1 MANLSKI
8 SLLDESRIRRQNRY
22 FSEEFRKK
30 KVEEI
35 EQGLTTIAEISRE
48 YEVSR
53 TSIYKWIYAYSMHR
67 KRQVK
72 QVVEAKSDTRKI
84 KELKKRIK
92 DLERL
97 LGQKQ
102 FEVEFKETMI
112 ELAEERF
119 GIDIKKNLVRLDPSV
134 LAAPTQRSSHEY
146 GLPSGWY

>member
-1 MANLSKI
+1 
-8 SLLDESRIRRQNRY
+8 LDESRIRRQNRY

-35 EQGLTTIAEISRE
+35 ERGLSTIAEISRE

-53 TSIYKWIYAYSMHR
+53 GAIYKWIYAYSMHR
-67 KRQVK
+67 KREVK

-84 KELKKRIK
+84 KELRKRIK
-92 DLERL
+92 ELEQL

-112 ELAEERF
+112 DLAEERF
-119 GIDIKKNLVRLDPSV
+119 GIDIKKKFGLK
-134 LAAPTQRSSHEY
+134 RSS
-146 GLPSGWY
+146 GTGGSDPKGK

>member
-8 SLLDESRIRRQNRY
+8 PLLDESRIRRQNRY
-22 FSEEFRKK
+22 FSKEFRKK

-35 EQGLTTIAEISRE
+35 EQGLTSIAEISRE

-67 KRQVK
+67 KRQVR
-72 QVVEAKSDTRKI
+72 QVVESKSDTRKI
-84 KELKKRIK
+84 KELQKRIK
-92 DLERL
+92 ELERM

-112 ELAEERF
+112 NLAEERF
-119 GIDIKKNLVRLDPSV
+119 GIDIKKKFGSTQSSSTGAADPKGK
-134 LAAPTQRSSHEY
+134 L
-146 GLPSGWY
+146 

>member
-8 SLLDESRIRRQNRY
+8 PLLDESRIRRQNRY

-53 TSIYKWIYAYSMHR
+53 GAIYKWIYAYSMHR
-67 KRQVK
+67 KRQVR
-72 QVVEAKSDTRKI
+72 QVVESKSDTRKI
-84 KELKKRIK
+84 KELQKRIK
-92 DLERL
+92 ELERM

-112 ELAEERF
+112 KLAEERF
-119 GIDIKKNLVRLDPSV
+119 GIDIKKKFGSSLSSGTGATDPK
-134 LAAPTQRSSHEY
+134 
-146 GLPSGWY
+146 GK

>member
-8 SLLDESRIRRQNRY
+8 PLLDESRIRRQNRY

-84 KELKKRIK
+84 KELQKRIK
-92 DLERL
+92 ELERM

-112 ELAEERF
+112 KLAEERF
-119 GIDIKKNLVRLDPSV
+119 GIDIKKKFGSSLSSGTGATDPK
-134 LAAPTQRSSHEY
+134 
-146 GLPSGWY
+146 GK

>member
-8 SLLDESRIRRQNRY
+8 ALLDESRIRRQNRY
-22 FSEEFRKK
+22 FSEEIRKK
-30 KVEEI
+30 KVKEV
-35 EQGLTTIAEISRE
+35 EQGLTTVSEISRE

-53 TSIYKWIYAYSMHR
+53 TAIYKWIYAYSMHR
-67 KRQVK
+67 KKQVR

-84 KELKKRIK
+84 KELQKRIK
-92 DLERL
+92 ELERL

-119 GIDIKKNLVRLDPSV
+119 GIDIKKKFGSTPSSGTGAADPKGKS
-134 LAAPTQRSSHEY
+134 
-146 GLPSGWY
+146 

>member
-8 SLLDESRIRRQNRY
+8 PLLDESRIRRQNRY
-22 FSEEFRKK
+22 FSKEFRKK

-53 TSIYKWIYAYSMHR
+53 GAIYKWIYAYSMHR

-92 DLERL
+92 ELERM

-112 ELAEERF
+112 GLAEERF
-119 GIDIKKNLVRLDPSV
+119 GIDIKKKLGSNPSSGTGATDPKGKS
-134 LAAPTQRSSHEY
+134 
-146 GLPSGWY
+146 

>member
-8 SLLDESRIRRQNRY
+8 PLLDESRIRRQNRY

-35 EQGLTTIAEISRE
+35 ERGLATIAEISRE

-53 TSIYKWIYAYSMHR
+53 GAIYKWIYAYSMHR

-84 KELKKRIK
+84 KELQKRIK
-92 DLERL
+92 ELERL

-112 ELAEERF
+112 DLAEERF
-119 GIDIKKNLVRLDPSV
+119 GIDIKKKFGSN
-134 LAAPTQRSSHEY
+134 RSFGTGGSE
-146 GLPSGWY
+146 PKSKS

>member
-8 SLLDESRIRRQNRY
+8 PLLDESRIRRQNRY

-30 KVEEI
+30 KVKEV
-35 EQGLTTIAEISRE
+35 EQGLTTVSEISRE

-53 TSIYKWIYAYSMHR
+53 TAIYKWIYAYSMHR
-67 KRQVK
+67 KKQVR
-72 QVVEAKSDTRKI
+72 QVVEAKSDIRKI
-84 KELKKRIK
+84 KELQKRIK
-92 DLERL
+92 KLERL

-119 GIDIKKNLVRLDPSV
+119 GIDIKKKIGSTPSSDTGAADPKGKS
-134 LAAPTQRSSHEY
+134 
-146 GLPSGWY
+146 

>member
-8 SLLDESRIRRQNRY
+8 PLLDESRIRRQNRY
-22 FSEEFRKK
+22 FSKEFRKK

-35 EQGLTTIAEISRE
+35 EQGLTSIAEISRE

-67 KRQVK
+67 KRQVR
-72 QVVEAKSDTRKI
+72 QVVESKSDTRKI
-84 KELKKRIK
+84 KELQKRIK
-92 DLERL
+92 ELERM

-112 ELAEERF
+112 NLAEERF
-119 GIDIKKNLVRLDPSV
+119 GIDIKKKIGSNLSSGIGATDPKGKS
-134 LAAPTQRSSHEY
+134 
-146 GLPSGWY
+146 